1 MDDLGGWQSLS
12 GPSCDSFRGF
22 DRAERAFEG
31 GGGNND
37 THGVR
42 LGFQPVATKERI
54 RERVERDSEQLVEIS
69 HALHDEPELA
79 YEERN
84 SSARLVRALE
94 AGGMKVEY
102 PAHGLDTAF
111 RSTAGGEGPEIVIC
125 AEYDALP
132 EIGHACG
139 HNIIAAS
146 SIGAGLALSE
156 FADDLGVRVTVLGTP
171 AEESGG
177 GKVDLIRAGAF
188 DGVAAALMV
197 HPGPMEVVDMPT
209 LAWATVDVEFHGKE
223 AHASAFPHLGVNA
236 LDAMTISYTAIG
248 ALRQHIQQSERIHGV
263 VRHGGDAPNIV
274 PKFTTARY
282 FVRAANLQELEPL
295 KQRVVRCFE
304 AGAIATGCDVEVRWL
319 GNDYDIVRADPTLAK
334 LYEANLRELGRT
346 PIPRAEVERFAAS
359 TDMGNVSAKVPSIHP
374 GMSIDSLPAVNH
386 QADFAAAT
394 VTAAGDK
401 AVVDAATAI
410 AWTLAD
416 LATEPATKG

>member
-1 MDDLGGWQSLS
+1 MSRLFALPAVSRIGFRAVELKNRVRERINRLS
-12 GPSCDSFRGF
+12 GD
-22 DRAERAFEG
+22 
-31 GGGNND
+31 
-37 THGVR
+37 
-42 LGFQPVATKERI
+42 LI
-54 RERVERDSEQLVEIS
+54 EIS
-69 HALHDEPELA
+69 HDLHSEPELA
-79 YEERN
+79 YEERK

-94 AGGMKVEY
+94 EGGMDVEY

-111 RSTAGGEGPEIVIC
+111 RSTAGSTGPEVLIC

-188 DGVAAALMV
+188 DGVAAAMMV
-197 HPGPMEVVDMPT
+197 HPGPLEVVDLPT
-209 LAWATVDVEFHGKE
+209 LAWATVDVTYHGKE

-236 LDAMTISYTAIG
+236 LDAMTISYSAIA
-248 ALRQHIQQSERIHGV
+248 ALRQHIQQTERIHGV

-274 PKFTTARY
+274 PKMTTARY
-282 FVRAANLQELEPL
+282 FVRAANLRDLDPL
-295 KQRVVRCFE
+295 KERVARCFE
-304 AGAIATGCDVEVRWL
+304 AGALATGCVLDLKWL
-319 GNDYDIVRADPTLAK
+319 GNDYDYVRADPVLAR
-334 LYEANLRELGRT
+334 LYEQNLRELGRS
-346 PIPRAEVERFAAS
+346 PVARADVERFAAS

-394 VTAAGDK
+394 VKPAGDK
-401 AVVDAATAI
+401 AIVDAATAM
-410 AWTLAD
+410 AWTIAD
-416 LATEPATKG
+416 LATEQGALQELDKG

>member
-1 MDDLGGWQSLS
+1 VTLKSQ
-12 GPSCDSFRGF
+12 
-22 DRAERAFEG
+22 
-31 GGGNND
+31 
-37 THGVR
+37 
-42 LGFQPVATKERI
+42 I
-54 RERVERDSEQLVEIS
+54 REKIDGLAPDLIGLS
-69 HALHDEPELA
+69 HSLHDEPELA

-94 AGGMKVEY
+94 SAGMEVEY

-111 RSTAGGEGPEIVIC
+111 RSTAGSAGPEVIIC

-177 GKVDLIRAGAF
+177 GKVDLINAGAF
-188 DGVAAALMV
+188 DGVAAAMMV
-197 HPGPMEVVDMPT
+197 HPGPLEVVEMPT
-209 LAWATVDVEFHGKE
+209 LAWAAVDVAFHGKE

-236 LDAMTISYTAIG
+236 LDAMTLSYSAIG
-248 ALRQHIQQSERIHGV
+248 ALRQHIQPTERIHGV
-263 VRHGGDAPNIV
+263 VKHGGDAPNIV
-274 PKFTTARY
+274 PKLTTARY
-282 FVRAANLQELEPL
+282 FVRAANLRDLEPL
-295 KQRVVRCFE
+295 KERVVRCFE
-304 AGAIATGCDVEVRWL
+304 AGALATGCQLDINWL
-319 GNDYDIVRADPTLAK
+319 GNDYDYVRSDPVLAR
-334 LYEANLRELGRT
+334 LYEENVRHLGR
-346 PIPRAEVERFAAS
+346 IPLPKAEVERFAAS

-394 VTAAGDK
+394 ITPAGDK
-401 AVVDAATAI
+401 AVVDAAIAM
-410 AWTLAD
+410 AWTIAD
-416 LATEPATKG
+416 LANQSWPRAEVIP